1 MIGFNVNNEG
11 SDAEKANSLN
21 FYKRVT
27 TQHRIFTKR
36 MSLFPIPQEEV
47 NRDKQIV
54 QNEAWTAE

>member
-11 SDAEKANSLN
+11 SDADKANALN
-21 FYKRVT
+21 FYKRVKA
-27 TQHRIFTKR
+27 QHRIFTKR

-54 QNEAWTAE
+54 QNEGWTAE